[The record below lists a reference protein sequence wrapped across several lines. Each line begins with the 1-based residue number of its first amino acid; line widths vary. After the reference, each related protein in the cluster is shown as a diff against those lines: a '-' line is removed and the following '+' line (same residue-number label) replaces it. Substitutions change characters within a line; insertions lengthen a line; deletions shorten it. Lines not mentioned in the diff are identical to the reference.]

1 MNNPSLQAEPLTGR
15 VGPRRVSDKL
25 MALIMAG
32 LLFIVGAVSL
42 ARLNQQGASTAPP
55 VGEVIAQRQLQFED
69 IGDGRIQVSD
79 AATAESIAVLPRGE
93 GSFVR
98 GVVRSLVR
106 SRHLARNAARSP
118 FVLTRYDDGR
128 LILTDPITGQGIEL
142 QAFGPTN
149 AGDFAAMLHDIQLDS
164 PTELR

>member
-1 MNNPSLQAEPLTGR
+1 MSNPSLRVEPLTGR

-32 LLFIVGAVSL
+32 LLFTVGAVSL
-42 ARLNQQGASTAPP
+42 ARLNQQGISTAPLT
-55 VGEVIAQRQLQFED
+55 GEVIAQRQLDFQD
-69 IGDGRIQVSD
+69 IGGGRIQISD
-79 AATAESIAVLPRGE
+79 AQTGESITLLPRGE

-106 SRHLARNAARSP
+106 SRNLARSPARSP
-118 FVLTRYDDGR
+118 FLLTRYDDGR
-128 LILTDPITGQGIEL
+128 LILTDPVTGQGIEL

-149 AGDFAAMLHDIQLDS
+149 AGNFEAMLPGYHRDS
-164 PTELR
+164 LAELR